1 MPKLVLDASV
11 AIKWVNPH
19 EHEHHIKY
27 EERSVA
33 ADWSAKQVQQQ
44 LALIDKLSG
53 VAHSA
58 AAVQALQQARVSLQG
73 SSH

>member
-27 EERSVA
+27 EERSVS
-33 ADWSAKQVQQQ
+33 ADWSAQQVQQQ
-44 LALIDKLSG
+44 LALIDKLLSVTTSPTG
-53 VAHSA
+53 R
-58 AAVQALQQARVSLQG
+58 QELQQARVSLQG